1 MLLGWDTSVLSMHVC
16 WNVHVKGE
24 TRKRRGPGYC
34 ECHIV
39 SSNYIQDW
47 ELHVFGFKGT
57 KDSTKFA
64 QTKWIILNVESF
76 AHLNCCWWI
85 MLKCS
90 ISLKSWKW
98 LLYKFLG
105 RYFSNGAF
113 FISTYGKLTFPE
125 VLTRWICLKNELLQL
140 EIIAFI
146 LMTFM
151 CDSGVTLYGEITC

>member
-1 MLLGWDTSVLSMHVC
+1 MHVC

-76 AHLNCCWWI
+76 CSFKLLLVNYAQMLNFTQI
-85 MLKCS
+85 LEVAPVQ
-90 ISLKSWKW
+90 ISWQV
-98 LLYKFLG
+98 F
-105 RYFSNGAF
+105 
-113 FISTYGKLTFPE
+113 
-125 VLTRWICLKNELLQL
+125 Q
-140 EIIAFI
+140 
-146 LMTFM
+146 
-151 CDSGVTLYGEITC
+151 